1 MEEVLSEEEDYNEN
15 ESEHK
20 INSDI
25 TLEDTNYF
33 YDNYKTFQKKY
44 ITQPYLTK
52 YEKTKIISERAQQ
65 IANGGTPLLKN
76 PEVYNSVYE
85 IAIEELKQKKIP
97 FIIKRPVSNG
107 FEYWKIE
114 DFID

>member
-1 MEEVLSEEEDYNEN
+1 MDEVLSDEETINETIHEEDNTIE
-15 ESEHK
+15 
-20 INSDI
+20 DI
-25 TLEDTNYF
+25 NYF
-33 YDNYKTFQKKY
+33 YEKYDKLKKNY

-65 IANGGTPLLKN
+65 IANGSLPLLKN

-85 IAIEELKQKKIP
+85 IAIEELKQKKVP

-107 FEYWKIE
+107 YEYCKIE
-114 DFID
+114 HFIN